1 MLSIKSGGHAD
12 ISRHING
19 KRHRKLIKTSSES
32 VIVRQGSDE
41 NNNVAK
47 LDPQEAV
54 LKAETLQALK
64 VVSSNYSF
72 ASTADD
78 GDHFSLIFHDLAI
91 AKKYRMSKEE

>member
-1 MLSIKSGGHAD
+1 MV

-19 KRHRKLIKTSSES
+19 KNIVKLLKNPVNLIF
-32 VIVRQGSDE
+32 RQGSDE
-41 NNNVAK
+41 NNVAK

-54 LKAETLQALK
+54 LKAKTLQALK
-64 VVSSNYSF
+64 VVSSNYSI

-78 GDHFSLIFHDLAI
+78 DHFSLMFPDSAI